1 MRKDDFPILL
11 NTGMIYL
18 DNSATSQKPQQVI
31 EAITH
36 FYENSNAN
44 VHRGIYRLSQQAT
57 VLYEKAHEIVGT
69 FIGAS
74 PDEIIFT
81 SGTTDSLNLLARSLS
96 WNLQNGDE
104 IVLTEMEHHSNLV
117 PWQQIAKERGA
128 VLKFIPVTAE
138 YYLDMKKARE
148 LITSK
153 TKIVSVVH
161 ISNVLGTINPV
172 HEIAQLAHEVGAVC
186 VVDAAQSV
194 PHLPINVQELDCDF
208 LAFSGHKMCGPTGIG
223 VLYGKKELLRKLVPS
238 TFGGGMIREVS
249 FNDAT
254 WADVP
259 AKFEAGTPNIAGAV
273 GLAAA
278 IEYLQTIGMKNI
290 WQHTHSLTEYALTK
304 LSAIEGVTI
313 IGPPAGKDRGAVI
326 SFTMNGL
333 HPHDVSELLDKE
345 NIAVRG
351 GHHCAMPLM
360 KKLGVQG
367 TTRASLYLYTTK
379 EDVDAFVNVIQ
390 NIVSVGSIDK
400 DILTIDNLTEEQ
412 EIYKENI
419 LDHYKNPRNK
429 KELTE
434 AAVISKEVN
443 PLCGDEIT
451 LYLDIEEGK
460 IVEAAFTGKGCVIS
474 QASASLFA
482 EYVNGLTVEEVQ
494 ELQQRNILDLLKIPI
509 SHTRLKCALLPLR
522 AFQKGMEV
530 PVC

>member
-186 VVDAAQSV
+186 VRS
-194 PHLPINVQELDCDF
+194 
-208 LAFSGHKMCGPTGIG
+208 
-223 VLYGKKELLRKLVPS
+223 R
-238 TFGGGMIREVS
+238 
-249 FNDAT
+249 
-254 WADVP
+254 
-259 AKFEAGTPNIAGAV
+259 
-273 GLAAA
+273 
-278 IEYLQTIGMKNI
+278 
-290 WQHTHSLTEYALTK
+290 
-304 LSAIEGVTI
+304 
-313 IGPPAGKDRGAVI
+313 
-326 SFTMNGL
+326 
-333 HPHDVSELLDKE
+333 
-345 NIAVRG
+345 
-351 GHHCAMPLM
+351 
-360 KKLGVQG
+360 
-367 TTRASLYLYTTK
+367 
-379 EDVDAFVNVIQ
+379 
-390 NIVSVGSIDK
+390 
-400 DILTIDNLTEEQ
+400 
-412 EIYKENI
+412 
-419 LDHYKNPRNK
+419 
-429 KELTE
+429 
-434 AAVISKEVN
+434 
-443 PLCGDEIT
+443 LCG
-451 LYLDIEEGK
+451 
-460 IVEAAFTGKGCVIS
+460 
-474 QASASLFA
+474 
-482 EYVNGLTVEEVQ
+482 
-494 ELQQRNILDLLKIPI
+494 
-509 SHTRLKCALLPLR
+509 
-522 AFQKGMEV
+522 
-530 PVC
+530 